1 MGFLGRA
8 SDLVAA
14 YRKYDPATS
23 SSLEIL
29 LLYPGVKAWA
39 LHQLAHALYKTKI
52 PFLPRAVSEF
62 ARWVTGI
69 DIHPGATIGERVI
82 IDHGM
87 GVVIGE
93 TAVVEDDVLIYH
105 GVTLGGTSLERKKR
119 HPTIRRNCVLGSGA
133 KILGNVEIGEGTRI
147 GSNSVV
153 VKDVPARCTV
163 VGIPARIV
171 SRDGVVEG
179 QELEHGRLPDPVQ
192 QIVKQL
198 EDRLARL
205 EGNAAKVPQG

>member
-1 MGFLGRA
+1 MGFFGRA
-8 SDLVAA
+8 RDLVCA

-23 SSLEIL
+23 SAAEIL

-39 LHQLAHALYKTKI
+39 LHQFAHKLYRMRL

-62 ARWVTGI
+62 SRWLTGI
-69 DIHPGATIGERVI
+69 DIHPGATLGDRVI

-93 TAVVEDDVLIYH
+93 TAIIEDDVLIYH

-119 HPTIRRNCVLGSGA
+119 HPTIRRYCVLGSGA

-171 SRDGVVEG
+171 ARDGVVEG
-179 QELEHGRLPDPVQ
+179 HELDHGRLLDPVQ
-192 QIVKQL
+192 QAVKQL
-198 EDRLARL
+198 EDRLAKL
-205 EGNAAKVPQG
+205 EGNASKVPQG